1 MAENKKDAEQ
11 DKAAPKAKGKP
22 NLLENKALV
31 LGIIVIVQAVV
42 AIGLTQF
49 VIVPRLGVGAAAAG
63 GEAVAD
69 AHGEKPAAEGKH
81 GEEAKGEKKEKKEK
95 KGEKK
100 AAHGGGGEA
109 GAEGEGGNL
118 AHLQEIIVTLAG
130 DSARPRYLRIAVNL
144 EMSDASYVAM
154 AEGRRPQLRD
164 AVIMTLSD
172 KTPAMLS
179 TPDGKKRLRE
189 EIFRRASEQL
199 PEGALLNV
207 YFSDLV
213 VQ

>member
-69 AHGEKPAAEGKH
+69 AHGEKGAAEAKK
-81 GEEAKGEKKEKKEK
+81 GEEGKGEKKEKKS
-95 KGEKK
+95 EKK
-100 AAHGGGGEA
+100 AGHGGGGGEA

-118 AHLQEIIVTLAG
+118 ADLQEIIVTLAG

-144 EMSDASYVAM
+144 EMADPEFVPLVV
-154 AEGRRPQLRD
+154 GRRPQLRD